1 MLRLADVKCK
11 RHVAVA
17 IANLLLSLSR
27 HSCSDRAMVETL
39 TIGEDEDWKS
49 AECCHGDNYV
59 PWRKLQSRGLR
70 SRRLLA
76 DMGRILFAVRGV
88 RGRGECGD
96 VKKNRF
102 GEGRRRSRRIATS
115 IATSAFKDG
124 RRRSLGATV

>member
-17 IANLLLSLSR
+17 VANLLLSLSR
-27 HSCSDRAMVETL
+27 HACSDRAMVETL
-39 TIGEDEDWKS
+39 TIGEDDDWKS

-76 DMGRILFAVRGV
+76 DMNNAVIWIMDGLSV
-88 RGRGECGD
+88 CE
-96 VKKNRF
+96 VNKKF
-102 GEGRRRSRRIATS
+102 
-115 IATSAFKDG
+115 
-124 RRRSLGATV
+124 LLQ